1 MAPKSKIRLVDQPP
15 SASSTDEDEEQSERE
30 ELSDL
35 EVNKSEA
42 EYESESEEEEERAP
56 STPILNQDH
65 SVSEC
70 DESHATLPS
79 PSASDFTIKPI
90 LSSKLPPVSP
100 PKPPAPSKSSA
111 KRAAE
116 AIEKDSKKKRSKTGE
131 GDANAE
137 EKKSA
142 TSAGSNRLWSDEDQ
156 LAILQGMVDYQAQ
169 KGAYPDMSE
178 LHDFIKDKLH
188 IEVSKIQM
196 SEKLRRLKKK
206 FFTLSEK
213 GDELDFTKPHDSM
226 SFELSKQI
234 WGTASGSV
242 NGKNLNAISN
252 NVELNVKTANGK
264 VKKPAEVRKISEKT
278 VEAKKISEK
287 PVEVKKIS
295 EKPVEVKKI
304 SESRN
309 SVKVDNYMN
318 IPNEEESEKKRKKT
332 AAKAEDIEKKKK
344 KKQRIAF
351 EEKEERV
358 EQNALEEK
366 DDPTVVEETDKQ
378 IALDESDKHIAI
390 DERDKQIALEDKN
403 KQVIKDIVNGEVET
417 EEGDFNS
424 KYPHLANSFIEKN
437 YSWGSHETLNM
448 LKKKLNLIGSSKA
461 EEIEEKW
468 TKLLEEQAEL
478 CVKIEG
484 LLSQQ
489 MGLVLE
495 AIRQKRGNL

>member
-42 EYESESEEEEERAP
+42 EYESEFEEEEEERAP

-264 VKKPAEVRKISEKT
+264 VKKPAEVRKISEKPVEAKKISEKP

-304 SESRN
+304 N
-309 SVKVDNYMN
+309 
-318 IPNEEESEKKRKKT
+318 
-332 AAKAEDIEKKKK
+332 
-344 KKQRIAF
+344 KQIAF

-390 DERDKQIALEDKN
+390 DERDKQIAPEDKN

-424 KYPHLANSFIEKN
+424 KYPQLANSFIEKN
-437 YSWGSHETLNM
+437 YSWGSPETFNM

-478 CVKIEG
+478 CVKMED